1 MASSSS
7 FIPSVH
13 VKFVHGLNGIIDSW
27 EFPPAGFS
35 KGSTAWECIDGP
47 GVPMAKRLFFFT
59 LAALCFCVREGF
71 SLLSLALRNACCNM
85 GASGEGPA
93 HLTLLSTLQEPAQQV
108 QREMQRKAVAHDH
121 RSLYMPT
128 SCGGRCVSYI
138 TVLYMAYSS
147 QALGS
152 IGCK

>member
-1 MASSSS
+1 MASSGS
-7 FIPSVH
+7 FISSVH
-13 VKFVHGLNGIIDSW
+13 VKFVHGLYGIIDFSA
-27 EFPPAGFS
+27 AGNS

-47 GVPMAKRLFFFT
+47 GVPMAKRLFLFT
-59 LAALCFCVREGF
+59 LAALCFCVREGV
-71 SLLSLALRNACCNM
+71 SPLPLALRHACCNF

-108 QREMQRKAVAHDH
+108 QHEMQRKAVAHDH
-121 RSLYMPT
+121 RSLYMPK
-128 SCGGRCVSYI
+128 SCGVRCVSYI
-138 TVLYMAYSS
+138 TVLYMAYSL